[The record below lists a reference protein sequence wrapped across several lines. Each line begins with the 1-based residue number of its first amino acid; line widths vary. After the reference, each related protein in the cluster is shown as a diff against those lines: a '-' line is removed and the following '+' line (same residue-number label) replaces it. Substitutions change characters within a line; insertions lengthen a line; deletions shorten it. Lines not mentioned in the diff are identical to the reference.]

1 MHVSRNVQTTEC
13 ILVSVS
19 LMFLVVYS
27 RAAKPMHGNQYMR
40 SVWLPNA
47 AKTIAFEALCEP
59 VLLKPKFLKL
69 RRLNRL
75 SELTPAVVSYI

>member
-19 LMFLVVYS
+19 LMFLVVYL
-27 RAAKPMHGNQYMR
+27 RAAKPMHGNRYMR
-40 SVWLPNA
+40 SAWWPKA
-47 AKTIAFEALCEP
+47 DKTIACEALCEP
-59 VLLKPKFLKL
+59 ALLKPLFLKL

>member
-1 MHVSRNVQTTEC
+1 MHVSRNAQTTEC

-40 SVWLPNA
+40 SVWWPNA
-47 AKTIAFEALCEP
+47 AQTIACEALCEP
-59 VLLKPKFLKL
+59 ALLKPLFC
-69 RRLNRL
+69 
-75 SELTPAVVSYI
+75 

>member
-13 ILVSVS
+13 ILVRVS

-40 SVWLPNA
+40 SVWWQNA
-47 AKTIAFEALCEP
+47 AKTIACEALCEP
-59 VLLKPKFLKL
+59 A
-69 RRLNRL
+69 
-75 SELTPAVVSYI
+75 S